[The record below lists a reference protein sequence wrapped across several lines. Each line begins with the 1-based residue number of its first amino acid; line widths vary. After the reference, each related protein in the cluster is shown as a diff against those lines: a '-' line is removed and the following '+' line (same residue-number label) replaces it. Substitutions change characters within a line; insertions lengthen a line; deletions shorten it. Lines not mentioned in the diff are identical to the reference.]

1 MVDFFWGYKPLKK
14 KQGKPISKNLISLLA
29 RTK

>member
-1 MVDFFWGYKPLKK
+1 MAVFFRGYKPAKK